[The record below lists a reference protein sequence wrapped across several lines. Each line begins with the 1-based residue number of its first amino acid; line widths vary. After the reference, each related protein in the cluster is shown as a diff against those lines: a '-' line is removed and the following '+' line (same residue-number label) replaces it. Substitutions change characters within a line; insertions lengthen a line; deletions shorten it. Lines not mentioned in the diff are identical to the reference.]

1 MTDYY
6 SVLGIPKGSKI
17 EEIKKAYRRKAK
29 EFHPD
34 RNKSANAQEKFIEIS
49 EAYEVLVNGK
59 PSIKKFPISP
69 KSAYDKYK
77 NVYSAPSDPHEYQEW
92 LKAVRERAWR
102 ESGMTYEEFLKANK
116 ERLKSERRSNIY
128 GILIAVGIIGTLFVL
143 VFTRQWEIFFGLVI
157 ASFIFGIL
165 SRVYDVIYEIVRAIR
180 K

>member
-6 SVLGIPKGSKI
+6 SILGIPKGSKI

-34 RNKSANAQEKFIEIS
+34 RNKSANAKEKFIEIS

-59 PSIKKFPISP
+59 PSNKKSPISP

-102 ESGMTYEEFLKANK
+102 ESGMTYEEYKKASQD
-116 ERLKSERRSNIY
+116 RLKTQKRSNIY
-128 GILIAVGIIGTLFVL
+128 GSLIAVGIIGILILLIFTGHWILFL
-143 VFTRQWEIFFGLVI
+143 SFLITTFVI
-157 ASFIFGIL
+157 GIL
-165 SRVYDVIYEIVRAIR
+165 ILWIATVNDLENKS
-180 K
+180 

>member
-1 MTDYY
+1 MIDYY
-6 SVLGIPKGSKI
+6 SVLGIPRGSKI

-34 RNKSANAQEKFIEIS
+34 RNKSPNAQEKFIEIT
-49 EAYEVLVNGK
+49 EAYEVLVNGR
-59 PSIKKFPISP
+59 PVKKTAIP
-69 KSAYDKYK
+69 KQSVYDKYK

-102 ESGMTYEEFLKANK
+102 ESGMSYEEYKRASR
-116 ERLKSERRSNIY
+116 ERLKSERKSNIY
-128 GILIAVGIIGTLFVL
+128 GIVIAVGIIGTLFVL
-143 VFTRQWEIFFGLVI
+143 VFTKQWEIFFGLVI

-165 SRVYDVIYEIVRAIR
+165 SRVYDIIYEIIRAIR